1 MNELIK
7 LSSARIND
15 ETVQTCSARDLH
27 RFLGIGKDFST
38 WVKAQIERAAFAEN
52 VDYVKISGK
61 SISPKRG
68 NSGKTPT
75 EYFFTISASK
85 EISMMNNTPRGKEAR
100 LYFIECERV
109 AKEATA
115 KLRAQPAAF
124 ALPDFTNP
132 ACAARAWAE
141 QYEQRLALEAQVKS
155 DTPKVEFAE
164 AVTASDAEHTITEAA
179 KVLSIRP
186 RKFFDWLRMGGF
198 IYKQG
203 TQAMQI
209 SINKGLM
216 VTRFHTFKHTDGEL
230 DKKAHARITGKG
242 LYFFYQRLR
251 HEGLID
257 RNPNLELTA

>member
-1 MNELIK
+1 MNELIPI
-7 LSSARIND
+7 LFADVGGEQI
-15 ETVQTCSARDLH
+15 QTCNARELH
-27 RFLGIGKDFST
+27 SFLDVGKDFST
-38 WVKAQIERAAFAEN
+38 WIKDRIKKYDFIEGVDFA
-52 VDYVKISGK
+52 KIDSPVSRNQRGGDRR
-61 SISPKRG
+61 SI
-68 NSGKTPT
+68 
-75 EYFFTISASK
+75 EYYISLSMAK
-85 EISMMNNTPRGKEAR
+85 ELSMVERNAKGKEAR

-109 AKEATA
+109 AKEATS
-115 KLRAQPAAF
+115 F

-132 ACAARAWAE
+132 AIAAREWAK
-141 QYEQRLALEAQVKS
+141 QYELRQALEHKVKQ
-155 DTPKVEFAE
+155 DAPKIDFAE

-186 RKFFDWLRMGGF
+186 RKFFDWLRANGF

-203 TQAMQI
+203 TQAMQF

-251 HEGLID
+251 HEGLIE

>member
-1 MNELIK
+1 MTELI
-7 LSSARIND
+7 RIEPSRIGG
-15 ETVQTCSARDLH
+15 ETIQTCNARDLH
-27 RFLGIGKDFST
+27 AFLK
-38 WVKAQIERAAFAEN
+38 VKARFNDWIRNRVEDFGFQENQDFITLTRLLVSGGKRKDYYLSLDMAKELAMVERNA
-52 VDYVKISGK
+52 K
-61 SISPKRG
+61 
-68 NSGKTPT
+68 
-75 EYFFTISASK
+75 
-85 EISMMNNTPRGKEAR
+85 GKEAR
-100 LYFIECERV
+100 LYFIDCERV

>member
-1 MNELIK
+1 MRRGFSFGAFSMNELI
-7 LSSARIND
+7 
-15 ETVQTCSARDLH
+15 QTFKFEGSNLRVIVENGEPWFCAIDVCKALGYSNTRDALRNH
-27 RFLGIGKDFST
+27 TKNKGVAKHD
-38 WVKAQIERAAFAEN
+38 
-52 VDYVKISGK
+52 
-61 SISPKRG
+61 
-68 NSGKTPT
+68 TPT
-75 EYFFTISASK
+75 K
-85 EISMMNNTPRGKEAR
+85 GG
-100 LYFIECERV
+100 V
-109 AKEATA
+109 
-115 KLRAQPAAF
+115 QPLAY
-124 ALPDFTNP
+124 LS
-132 ACAARAWAE
+132 AWAE

-155 DTPKVEFAE
+155 DMPKVEFAE

-251 HEGLID
+251 HEGLIE

>member
-1 MNELIK
+1 MKSHFRDWIK
-7 LSSARIND
+7 NRIED
-15 ETVQTCSARDLH
+15 FRFVEDQDFTTVAK
-27 RFLGIGKDFST
+27 FLAGGGKA
-38 WVKAQIERAAFAEN
+38 K
-52 VDYVKISGK
+52 
-61 SISPKRG
+61 
-68 NSGKTPT
+68 
-75 EYFFTISASK
+75 EYFLTLSMAK
-85 EISMMNNTPRGKEAR
+85 ELCMVERTPKGKEAR

-109 AKEATA
+109 AKEATS
-115 KLRAQPAAF
+115 F

-251 HEGLID
+251 HEGLIE

>member
-1 MNELIK
+1 MNELI
-7 LSSARIND
+7 
-15 ETVQTCSARDLH
+15 QTFKFEGSNLRVIVENGEPWFCAIDVCKALGYSNTRDALRNH
-27 RFLGIGKDFST
+27 TKNKGVAKHD
-38 WVKAQIERAAFAEN
+38 
-52 VDYVKISGK
+52 
-61 SISPKRG
+61 
-68 NSGKTPT
+68 TPT
-75 EYFFTISASK
+75 K
-85 EISMMNNTPRGKEAR
+85 GG
-100 LYFIECERV
+100 V
-109 AKEATA
+109 
-115 KLRAQPAAF
+115 QPLAY
-124 ALPDFTNP
+124 LS
-132 ACAARAWAE
+132 AWAE

-155 DTPKVEFAE
+155 DMPKVEFAE

-251 HEGLID
+251 HEGLIE